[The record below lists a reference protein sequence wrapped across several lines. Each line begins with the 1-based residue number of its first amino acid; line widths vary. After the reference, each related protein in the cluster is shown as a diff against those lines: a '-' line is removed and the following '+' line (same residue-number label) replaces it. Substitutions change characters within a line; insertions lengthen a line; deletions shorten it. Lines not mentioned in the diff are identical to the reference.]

1 MFGKLKQKPPMYSAV
16 KVGGKKLYEYA
27 RNGLEIDRN
36 EREVEVFDVSVSNI
50 NYEENEIQFLVNCS
64 KGTYIRT
71 LCEQIAEK
79 LGTVGYMKYL
89 QRTKVNEMKI
99 EDAIDLNLL
108 EKMTLDQIEEK
119 IISIEK
125 VFENEKRI
133 NMTEKGITLLK
144 NGVMLTY
151 NYPDRYI

>member
-1 MFGKLKQKPPMYSAV
+1 MYSAV

-151 NYPDRYI
+151 NYPDRNI

>member
-1 MFGKLKQKPPMYSAV
+1 MYSAV